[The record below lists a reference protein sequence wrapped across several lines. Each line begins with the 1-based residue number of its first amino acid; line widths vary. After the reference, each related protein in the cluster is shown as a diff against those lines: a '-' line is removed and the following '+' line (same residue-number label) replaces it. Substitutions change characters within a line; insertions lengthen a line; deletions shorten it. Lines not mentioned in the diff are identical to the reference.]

1 MEEWLLLRSGPGSAA
16 INMATDEALLL
27 HVARLAKPVL
37 RFYAWSEPAASFGYF
52 QRYAEVANTTPL
64 RPLVR
69 RPTGGGIVP
78 HDFDWTYSVVV
89 PPGHFWY
96 QLKAVESYRR
106 MHEWIQAAFSEI
118 GVAAELALERR
129 QEPGTQCFVGAEQ
142 FDVVA
147 NERKIAGAAQRRTR
161 DGLLIQGSVQP
172 PPQLKREA
180 WEHAAC
186 AWAAKQWKVHWC
198 DWPLPIDVVKDVE
211 RLASGKYGSPT
222 YNQGR

>member
-1 MEEWLLLRSGPGSAA
+1 MEEWLLLRSEPGSAA
-16 INMATDEALLL
+16 LNMATDEVLLL
-27 HVARLAKPVL
+27 QAARLGKPVL

-78 HDFDWTYSVVV
+78 HDCDWTYSVVV

-96 QLKAVESYRR
+96 QLKAVDSYRR
-106 MHEWIQAAFSEI
+106 MHEWIQGAFSEMGI
-118 GVAAELALERR
+118 AAELALERR
-129 QEPGTQCFVGAEQ
+129 REAAGQCFVGAEQ

-147 NERKIAGAAQRRTR
+147 GKRKIAGAAQRRTR

-172 PPQLKREA
+172 PPGLNREA
-180 WEHAAC
+180 WEGAVC
-186 AWAAKQWKVHWC
+186 AWAAMQWQVHWC

-211 RLASGKYGSPT
+211 RLASEKYGSPT